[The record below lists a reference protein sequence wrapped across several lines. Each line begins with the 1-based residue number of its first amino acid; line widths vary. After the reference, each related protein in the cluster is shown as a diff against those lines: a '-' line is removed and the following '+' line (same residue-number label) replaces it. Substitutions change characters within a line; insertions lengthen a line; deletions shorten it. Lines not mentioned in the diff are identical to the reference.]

1 MDDALNHLAVNDDV
15 LAQLIH
21 SHPRPSLE
29 KHGNYYQELVE
40 SIIGQQL
47 SVKAARTI
55 RNRFVEL
62 FGGVFP
68 APEQILDKDIE
79 ELRGVGLSRPK
90 AGYIQDLALRVIEG
104 EVRFDKLDTLSNDE
118 IIAELT
124 KVKGIGVWTVHMFLI
139 FCMARLN
146 VLPTGDLGIRNGI
159 MKLYGFD
166 HLPEPREIE
175 LLAETNG
182 WQPYTTVASLY
193 IWKSLDNM
201 PV

>member
-62 FGGVFP
+62 FGGAFP
-68 APEQILDKDIE
+68 APEQLLDKDIE

-90 AGYIQDLALRVIEG
+90 ASYIQDLALKVIES
-104 EVRFDKLDTLSNDE
+104 EVKFDELNSLSNDE

-124 KVKGIGVWTVHMFLI
+124 KVKGIDV
-139 FCMARLN
+139 
-146 VLPTGDLGIRNGI
+146 
-159 MKLYGFD
+159 
-166 HLPEPREIE
+166 
-175 LLAETNG
+175 
-182 WQPYTTVASLY
+182 
-193 IWKSLDNM
+193 
-201 PV
+201 